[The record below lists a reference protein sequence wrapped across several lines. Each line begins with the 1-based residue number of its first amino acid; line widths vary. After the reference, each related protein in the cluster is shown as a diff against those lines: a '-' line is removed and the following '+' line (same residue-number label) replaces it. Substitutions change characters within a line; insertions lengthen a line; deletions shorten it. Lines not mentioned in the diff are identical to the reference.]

1 MTDLAAPAP
10 PTLAE
15 ITAESFKIGCLGFGG
30 PAGQIALMHKVFV
43 DDRKWI
49 DEPHFLHALSYCTLL
64 PGPEAQQ
71 LATYIGWLLHG
82 VKGGLIAGLLFV
94 LPGAAMILALSWSYI
109 AFGEIPFVAAIFF
122 GIKAA
127 VIALV
132 VEAVIKIGKR
142 TLKGRLQ
149 LALAIMAFIAIFVFG
164 ISFPIIIISAA
175 LVGIIQ
181 TINSKVVAAAQ
192 PTTVLPPLSKL
203 IGSVLLWGAIWLAPL
218 AASSAILGPEHI
230 ISEVGA
236 LFAKFSM
243 VTFGGAYAGLA
254 FLNQHAVDAQG
265 WLTTQQ
271 MIAAFGLAETTPGP
285 LVLVNQFVGFLAG
298 WQTPG
303 GGPLVAIGAALMA
316 SWQTFAPSFMWIFAG
331 APYAETVRANKFISG
346 ALRGIS
352 AAVLGIIAS
361 LAVWFASHVIF
372 TAASPIKAP
381 WGTAIDLPSLQ
392 SFSAAAAIIALAAGV
407 ALIRFKVNVVWVVL
421 GSGLLGVVLS
431 FV

>member
-1 MTDLAAPAP
+1 MTDTAAPAQ

-15 ITAESFKIGCLGFGG
+15 ITAESLKIGCLGFGG

-49 DEPHFLHALSYCTLL
+49 DEPHFLHALSYCTVL

-94 LPGAAMILALSWSYI
+94 LPGAVMILALSWSYI
-109 AFGEIPFVAAIFF
+109 AYGTIPMVAAIFF

-149 LALAIMAFIAIFVFG
+149 LALATMAFIAIFVFG
-164 ISFPIIIISAA
+164 IGFPTIIMSAA
-175 LVGIIQ
+175 LIGVILVMRVGPSITPQ
-181 TINSKVVAAAQ
+181 
-192 PTTVLPPLSKL
+192 PLSVQPPIKDL

-218 AASSAILGPEHI
+218 AASFATLGPKHI

-236 LFAKFSM
+236 LFAKLSM

-254 FLNQHAVDAQG
+254 YLNQHAVDAQG

-298 WQTPG
+298 WQSPG
-303 GGPLVAIGAALMA
+303 GRPLVAIGAALMA

-331 APYAETVRANKFISG
+331 APFAETVRANKYISG
-346 ALRGIS
+346 ALSGIS

-361 LAVWFASHVIF
+361 LALWFASHVIF
-372 TAASPIKAP
+372 EANSPIALP
-381 WGTAIDLPSLQ
+381 WGAIVDVPILQ
-392 SFSAAAAIIALAAGV
+392 SLNPHAAIIALAAGV
-407 ALIRFKVNVVWVVL
+407 TLIRYKVNVVWVIL
-421 GSGLLGVVLS
+421 GSGLLGIALS
-431 FV
+431 YL